1 VRRRHKAAL
10 AVAHVLVPLAA
21 CGPATVAA
29 PTARDATS
37 TTSPEAEPPTSV
49 VVVPETEAASPQPAA
64 TGPGPTT
71 VVESLPGPDALTRP
85 GGYGG
90 AESPPGFGTG
100 QGPASNS
107 IANGPLPVAANSG
120 IASWYDAAPRTTASR
135 DYPRGTRLQVCRGAA
150 CVLVTVADFGPELWT
165 GRSLDLS
172 ADSFAELAPLS
183 RGVVDVT
190 WGVVA

>member
-1 VRRRHKAAL
+1 MRRRHKAAL

-21 CGPATVAA
+21 SCGPATVAA
-29 PTARDATS
+29 PTARES
-37 TTSPEAEPPTSV
+37 TTSPEAEPPSSV

-64 TGPGPTT
+64 TGIGPTT
-71 VVESLPGPDALTRP
+71 TAAPLPVTPAPREARSVE
-85 GGYGG
+85 
-90 AESPPGFGTG
+90 

-107 IANGPLPVAANSG
+107 IANGPLPVPANAG
-120 IASWYDAAPRTTASR
+120 LASWYDAAPRTTASR